1 MVLIEGEAGI
11 GKSRILHEVRRRTRF
26 QRTKLLLF
34 QCLPGDTL
42 STLHPLLQNVRGD
55 LAGNEEPLSAA
66 AVAEVFGDH
75 DVHDVDV
82 IDIFS
87 FLLGAAG
94 ANPRLKEID
103 PEAIHEKANWA
114 VRRSLEALCASGPI
128 VLVVEDIQWI
138 DLTSRQLLAEL
149 AQHVHHCP
157 ALLIA
162 TARPGYGGLAEG
174 PQPHEPRI
182 EAAQPRGNAAGDHG
196 HVAARQSI
204 HVAGTARRGGAR
216 DRRCPAVHRRD
227 LPVDGRE
234 CRLGDRPA
242 GADRYAQSCLRV
254 RKRDRGAA

>member
-55 LAGNEEPLSAA
+55 LTSNEEPLSAA

-75 DVHDVDV
+75 DVHDTNV

-87 FLLGAAG
+87 FLLGARG
-94 ANPRLKEID
+94 ADPALKEID
-103 PEAIHEKANWA
+103 PEAIRDKANWA

-138 DLTSRQLLAEL
+138 DQTSRQLLEEL
-149 AQHVHHCP
+149 AEHVRHCP
-157 ALLIA
+157 GAFD
-162 TARPGYGGLAEG
+162 RDHPPGIRGLAEG
-174 PQPHEPRI
+174 GQI
-182 EAAQPRGNAAGDHG
+182 A
-196 HVAARQSI
+196 
-204 HVAGTARRGGAR
+204 
-216 DRRCPAVHRRD
+216 PA
-227 LPVDGRE
+227 
-234 CRLGDRPA
+234 
-242 GADRYAQSCLRV
+242 SN
-254 RKRDRGAA
+254 